1 MVFNRSKLILNSLL
15 MTDLLILDI
24 ETVPQKPHFDDLSTD
39 WQSLWLDKISKTM
52 PENIT
57 PEESYRLRAG
67 ILAEFGKIVCI
78 STAYFYEDEQRQ
90 CNLRIKSVYGDD
102 ETELLKQFTE
112 LCNKFCQSRTEIQ
125 FAGHNIKEFDIPYIC
140 RRLPLPACLQL
151 NDKKPWETKMFDTM
165 QWWKFGDYKNYVSL
179 HLLASVLG
187 IPTSKTDMDGSMV
200 QDVYYRD
207 NDLKRIVEY
216 CQRDVVVT
224 ANVIL
229 RYKNESLLPED
240 RVKIV
245 E

>member
-1 MVFNRSKLILNSLL
+1 

-24 ETVPQKPHFDDLSTD
+24 ETVPQLPHFDDLSTD

-67 ILAEFGKIVCI
+67 ILAEFGKIICI
-78 STAYFYEDEQRQ
+78 STAYFYENEERQ
-90 CNLRIKSVYGDD
+90 CSLRVKSVYGDD
-102 ETELLKQFTE
+102 EAELLKSFTE

-140 RRLPLPACLQL
+140 RRMLINGLPLPACLQL

-200 QDVYYRD
+200 QDVYYREK
-207 NDLKRIVEY
+207 DLKRIVEY

-229 RYKNESLLPED
+229 RYKNLPILTAD
-240 RVKIV
+240 KVSV
-245 E
+245 VA